1 MKILSIAKLGE
12 NLVNEDAGI
21 VKVSFIAVSDGAG
34 GGGVFADRWS
44 KYLVEHLPDM
54 PIADFATFDGWID
67 SIWEPF
73 YNACEA
79 EAQEEG
85 GMILNKFYDEGSF
98 ATLVAVWNT
107 GQWVSYGDS
116 VAFCYNRKTKELQ
129 HSFTRLADFNNPPYL
144 INCKDPLNENGF
156 RSGKFKVDK
165 NCIVFAA
172 SDTLAHYILMMY
184 EVDNKKRF
192 ADELKEAIDAQT
204 KNSNFI
210 RTAMALESLN
220 FEKDVIVKFQNCY
233 TWPILQSH
241 VKSLKKKGM
250 IGHDDYSLA
259 IM

>member
-1 MKILSIAKLGE
+1 
-12 NLVNEDAGI
+12 
-21 VKVSFIAVSDGAG
+21 
-34 GGGVFADRWS
+34 
-44 KYLVEHLPDM
+44 
-54 PIADFATFDGWID
+54 
-67 SIWEPF
+67 
-73 YNACEA
+73 
-79 EAQEEG
+79 
-85 GMILNKFYDEGSF
+85 
-98 ATLVAVWNT
+98 
-107 GQWVSYGDS
+107 
-116 VAFCYNRKTKELQ
+116 
-129 HSFTRLADFNNPPYL
+129 
-144 INCKDPLNENGF
+144 
-156 RSGKFKVDK
+156 
-165 NCIVFAA
+165 
-172 SDTLAHYILMMY
+172 MMY